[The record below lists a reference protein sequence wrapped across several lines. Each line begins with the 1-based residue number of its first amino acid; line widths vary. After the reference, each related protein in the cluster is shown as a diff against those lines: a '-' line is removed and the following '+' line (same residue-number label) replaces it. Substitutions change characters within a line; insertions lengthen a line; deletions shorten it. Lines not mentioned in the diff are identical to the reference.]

1 MRSFKQ
7 HIEEAKNTHMEH
19 IEDMIFNDGVKGAR
33 SAINFLQGLRD
44 LFSGDTRSPINTTVK
59 WDGAPAIFAGLDP
72 RDGKFFIAKKGIFN
86 ANPKIY
92 KTDEE
97 IDADL
102 SGDLATKFKLALQ
115 YLPALGIKNVIQGDF
130 LYDNAS
136 LTNQSID
143 GEKMITFHPNTIVY
157 TVPIDSPLGKQI
169 KSSKIGIVWHTQY
182 VGDNFEN
189 MNAVFG
195 KSISNELN
203 KSRNVWHTDAIFK
216 DVSGTA
222 NMTKSETDKIT
233 TLLSN
238 AGKSFRNIKSST
250 LNAIATNDEVKMR
263 IKTHFNTLV
272 RQGKRIS
279 DTKKHVRELL
289 NYMIDYYDKEIDKRK
304 TARGRDPLQKK
315 KEEAIKFFSKNN
327 MSDIENIFK
336 MMGYIIQAK
345 EMIVKKMDSA
355 SSIGTF
361 LKTKK
366 GFVVTNPEGYVAINR
381 DGDAIKLVNRLEF
394 SKANF
399 NSDVI
404 KGWEK
409 L

>member
-1 MRSFKQ
+1 MFNFLLKTLEGDNVMARTKLSKT
-7 HIEEAKNTHMEH
+7 AKLRNL
-19 IEDMIFNDGVKGAR
+19 FAKGADVSWKQMR
-33 SAINFLQGLRD
+33 NTYDLKSPAAMVGKLRNEGMMIYENRTSSGVSYRVVTPSKAILVNG
-44 LFSGDTRSPINTTVK
+44 
-59 WDGAPAIFAGLDP
+59 
-72 RDGKFFIAKKGIFN
+72 
-86 ANPKIY
+86 
-92 KTDEE
+92 
-97 IDADL
+97 
-102 SGDLATKFKLALQ
+102 
-115 YLPALGIKNVIQGDF
+115 
-130 LYDNAS
+130 
-136 LTNQSID
+136 
-143 GEKMITFHPNTIVY
+143 
-157 TVPIDSPLGKQI
+157 
-169 KSSKIGIVWHTQY
+169 
-182 VGDNFEN
+182 

-203 KSRNVWHTDAIFK
+203 KSRNVWHTDATFK

-233 TLLSN
+233 SLLSN
-238 AGKSFRNIKSST
+238 AGKSFRNIKST
-250 LNAIATNDEVKMR
+250 VLNAIATNDEVKMR

-289 NYMIDYYDKEIDKRK
+289 DYMIDYYDKEIDKRK

-327 MSDIENIFK
+327 MSDIENIFR

-345 EMIVKKMDSA
+345 EMVVKKMDSA